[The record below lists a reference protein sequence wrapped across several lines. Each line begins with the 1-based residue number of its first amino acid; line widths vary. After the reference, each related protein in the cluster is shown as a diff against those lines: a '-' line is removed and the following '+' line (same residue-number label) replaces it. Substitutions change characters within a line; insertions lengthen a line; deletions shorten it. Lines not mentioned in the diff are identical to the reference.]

1 MAVMPDGDAFVYV
14 FDAAYLIVPFCASLV
29 LRRGHRWLAVLG
41 LAAISVEWALAYHDN
56 QVEHGGEWN
65 RGTDLAFVTGINAL
79 LFFLPL
85 WLLGLLSGAAIR
97 RLIEHK
103 RGKGRA
109 QPS

>member
-1 MAVMPDGDAFVYV
+1 
-14 FDAAYLIVPFCASLV
+14 
-29 LRRGHRWLAVLG
+29 
-41 LAAISVEWALAYHDN
+41 
-56 QVEHGGEWN
+56 
-65 RGTDLAFVTGINAL
+65 L